1 MNKEPVRSLEDL
13 QKLAER
19 GRETLY
25 PSRPKVVV
33 GMSSCGLAA
42 GAGELFESLKDI
54 IGKRQVDIALARTG
68 CIGFCQREPLV
79 DVVIPGKPRV
89 VFSKLESGNLD
100 RLIDKT
106 GQGEIP
112 TGPIMAYIEQPA
124 GEMLGLGPKGN
135 GSGLADVPHLA
146 ELDFYGKQRRIALR
160 NCGLLDPG
168 SIEEYVARGGYRA
181 LCRVLKEMSPEAV
194 IDEVTRAGLRGRGGA
209 GFPTGRK
216 WALCRN
222 QDAEQKYIIC
232 NGDEGDP
239 GAFMDRSVMEG
250 DPYSVIEGMVIG
262 AYAIGA
268 SKGYL
273 YVRGEYPLAIDNLAV
288 AIERARALGLLG
300 EKIMGTDFSFDLGI
314 VRGAGAF
321 VCGEETALIISIQ
334 GDIGTPRQRPPYP
347 AQSGLWGKPTN
358 INNVESWA
366 NVPVIIDR
374 GADWFGK
381 IGTEGS
387 KGTKVFSLVGKV
399 ENTGLVEVPM
409 GTPLRDIV
417 FDIGGGIQ
425 NNRAFKA
432 VQTGGPSGG
441 CIPASLLDL
450 PVDFDKLSAAGAM
463 MGSGGLIVM
472 DERTCMV
479 DLAKYFLAFL
489 MDESCGKCTPCREG
503 LFQMHSIL
511 SRICDG
517 QGEEEDIER
526 LESLAEYVKDSSL
539 CQLGGTAPN
548 SVLSTL
554 KYFRHE
560 YEEHIR
566 EKRCRA
572 AVCEGLV
579 EAPCSHACPAGINV
593 AQYVGLI
600 AEDRLG
606 EAVEMI
612 RRRNPFVSVCGR
624 VCDAPCE
631 KRCRRSDVD
640 EPIAIRALKRYAFD
654 HADIRPETP
663 PPPAAGKR
671 EVAIVGSG
679 PAGLSCAY
687 FLARMGRP
695 STVFEALPVAG
706 GLLSVG
712 IPEYRLPKAS
722 LQADIDFILSHGV
735 ELRTDARVDSI
746 DQLRADGYK
755 AVFVATGAAIDRKL
769 GIEGE
774 ELDGVEESLAFLR
787 NRALGR
793 PVKCGRRVAVI
804 GGGNAAV
811 DTARSALRLGAEKVT
826 VLYRRTRAEMPA
838 YEEEIEAALEE
849 GVELVELVT
858 PVRVRGENE
867 KVSGIEMIRMKL
879 GATDQSG
886 RRRPVPV
893 EGSEFVVEC
902 DTIIPA
908 VGQAPTTDLTGGV
921 VDVASWGG
929 VKIDGL
935 TGATSVPDVFAGG
948 DIVSGGSTVIEAI
961 AEGQKAAVA
970 IDRLLGGE
978 GLLPDNAG
986 PSNKKPTEEEL
997 EQTLDRPRAAEPE
1010 LPVAERIAS
1019 FTEVLCGLTPGAACG
1034 EAGRCLRCDLE
1045 RAEAKKAE
1053 AKKKEL
1059 SGVGVS

>member
-1 MNKEPVRSLEDL
+1 MNKVPVQSLEDL
-13 QKLAER
+13 QELAER

-25 PSRPKVVV
+25 PSRPKVIV

-42 GAGELFESLKDI
+42 GAGELFESLKGI
-54 IGKRQVDIALARTG
+54 IAKRRIDIALARTG

-89 VFSKLESGNLD
+89 IFSKLESDKLD
-100 RLIDKT
+100 RLVDQA
-106 GQGEIP
+106 GQREIP
-112 TGPIMAYIEQPA
+112 TGPVMAYIEQPA

-135 GSGLADVPHLA
+135 GNGLGDMVHLA
-146 ELDFYGKQRRIALR
+146 ELDFYSKQRRIALR

-181 LCRVLKEMSPEAV
+181 LCRTLKGMSPEAV
-194 IDEVTRAGLRGRGGA
+194 IDEITRSGLRGRGGA

-216 WALCRN
+216 WTLCRN
-222 QDAEQKYIIC
+222 QPGEQKYIIC

-250 DPYSVIEGMVIG
+250 DPHSVIEGMVIG

-273 YVRGEYPLAIDNLAV
+273 YVRGEYPLAIENLAV
-288 AIERARALGLLG
+288 AIDQARDLGLLG
-300 EKIMGTDFSFDLGI
+300 KNIMGTDFSFDLGI

-347 AQSGLWGKPTN
+347 AQAGLWGKPTN
-358 INNVESWA
+358 INNVETWA
-366 NVPVIIDR
+366 NVPAIIDH
-374 GADWFGK
+374 GADWFGQ
-381 IGTEGS
+381 IGTARS
-387 KGTKVFSLVGKV
+387 KGTKVFALVGKV

-425 NNRAFKA
+425 NNREFKA

-450 PVDFDKLSAAGAM
+450 PVDFDKLSASGAM

-479 DLAKYFLAFL
+479 DLAKYFLTFL

-511 SRICDG
+511 SRICEG
-517 QGEEEDIER
+517 QGREEDIGL
-526 LESLAEYVKDSSL
+526 LENLAEYIKDTSL

-600 AEDRLG
+600 AEGRPGD
-606 EAVEMI
+606 AVEMI

-631 KRCRRSDVD
+631 RRCRRSDVD

-654 HADIRPETP
+654 NAPKGPEALISPVT
-663 PPPAAGKR
+663 GKR

-706 GLLSVG
+706 GLLATG

-735 ELRTDARVDSI
+735 ELRTDTCVDSI
-746 DQLRADGYK
+746 DRLRADGYK
-755 AVFVATGAAIDRKL
+755 AIFVATGAPIDRKL

-774 ELDGVEESLAFLR
+774 DLDGVEESLSFLR

-793 PVKCGRRVAVI
+793 PVKCGKRVAVI

-811 DTARSALRLGAEKVT
+811 DTARTALRLGAEKVT

-838 YEEEIEAALEE
+838 YEEEIEAALKE

-858 PVRVRGENE
+858 PIGVQGKAG
-867 KVSGIEMIRMKL
+867 KVSGIKMIHMKL
-879 GATDQSG
+879 GETDQSG

-908 VGQAPTTDLTGGV
+908 VGQAPALELTGNV
-921 VDVASWGG
+921 VNVASWGG
-929 VKIDGL
+929 VKTDVL
-935 TGATSVPDVFAGG
+935 TGATSAPDVFAGG
-948 DIVSGGSTVIEAI
+948 DCVSGGATVVEAI
-961 AEGQKAAVA
+961 AQGQKAAVA
-970 IDRLLGGE
+970 IDRMLGGA
-978 GLLPDNAG
+978 GALPDNAG
-986 PSNKKPTEEEL
+986 PSTKKPTEEEL
-997 EQTLDRPRAAEPE
+997 ERTLGLHRVAEPE
-1010 LPVAERIAS
+1010 LPINQRVGNFS
-1019 FTEVLCGLTPGAACG
+1019 EVLCDLTPGAACG

-1045 RAEAKKAE
+1045 RAEARKKG
-1053 AKKKEL
+1053 EL
-1059 SGVGVS
+1059 SGAKAM